1 MGETLDTCV
10 NKLSVLLYEWGM
22 RILRSGFM
30 KKKAL
35 LVNDSKFESLILR
48 DMLSKLD
55 YEVEVA
61 DEFDAVYEVEQFKP
75 DVVIVNYIMQETTGD
90 KLIAH
95 IKSGQPTAKCV
106 LSSNSIVKMADF
118 KGEKIDGILH
128 TPISM
133 FTLKDALH
141 RIGEVSQEDFF
152 IEGLDQEK
160 KVDKLKRYCDSCNQ
174 DISTFGEHIVFC
186 PFCGDELHNI

>member
-1 MGETLDTCV
+1 
-10 NKLSVLLYEWGM
+10 
-22 RILRSGFM
+22 M

-61 DEFDAVYEVEQFKP
+61 DEFDAVYEVEQFRP

-90 KLIAH
+90 KLIQH
-95 IKSGQPTAKCV
+95 IKSGQPNAKCV
-106 LSSNSIVKMADF
+106 LSSSSVIRMGDF
-118 KGEKIDGILH
+118 KGHKIDGFLH

-141 RIGEVSQEDFF
+141 RIGEVSQNDLFL
-152 IEGLDQEK
+152 EGLDQGK
-160 KVDKLKRYCDSCNQ
+160 KLDSTKRFCDSCSQ

-186 PFCGDELHNI
+186 PFCGDELHLI